1 MQIRLTI
8 ISLLLCLAVLQTS
21 AQATQ
26 DNAQQLYEQAEE
38 QYHNGQFDECQK
50 TVQSLLPSASTA
62 MHAYGYRLLTLCAIE
77 KGDTQAATKYAQ
89 RLLSANPYFTTDNN
103 DPQRFVDIIAE
114 LKSVATGI
122 TTASKQAES
131 VEEAPVPVTL
141 ITEDMIR
148 HSGTQSLAE
157 LLCLYVP
164 GMTMAEGTETNVAMH
179 GTYSLMQ
186 DKILVL
192 VDGHRINSNTTNSE
206 GLDFRNSLDKVER
219 IEVLRGPASSLYGNT
234 ALTAAVNIITKKGA
248 SLNGGTV
255 SATVGTQGTY
265 GGSFTVG
272 GGNNV
277 MDILGWYSIY
287 STKGFAHHINNY
299 AGSDAVLYSNGYY
312 GKPSYDIGLKARW
325 NDFTLSLN
333 MQHSKK
339 VPYINL
345 MQVACYDIV
354 DRGLN
359 SSFDHVKNFEYD
371 KYKDEDGNSPG
382 MSRTNSRLNIDYSH
396 SFGNV
401 NLQAAAYV
409 IMENSMLYNPLGDSI
424 HPIINSVIKSII
436 AGNNSNDET
445 GGNGI
450 SGIFKWNSLTIGGQ
464 VQIQTDYHLLGNG
477 TMTAGLQYEHF
488 TITSSKAYLCPNF
501 GDGLQSYTQYGALF
515 YDGDEMT
522 YSVYAQTKHIF
533 SPTILMN
540 AGIRYDLHHRF
551 NDINKLMLSPRIS
564 LIFKLSP
571 IISMRAAYSYSFV
584 DAPYIYRACRLSML
598 SGGDIDAEKMHSINL
613 SWAYNKKSSPFK
625 AELNTFYNM
634 MTSRIIF
641 SPGFKMVGSGENVY
655 YETEGNFFVNT
666 GNIRTA
672 GAEISATYSKPRL
685 YATGYVTYQYSFTSD
700 KSTFSNGTTFST
712 PHCFGNIVLAGAPY
726 VGEGKGFFRGGK
738 LWLRAT
744 ISAQSKTWYQTT
756 DWLSKALVDVEA
768 KYNGE
773 QPDYTDIIRG
783 QTVKP
788 QITLGCGLGYETK
801 WLNIDL
807 SIKNITNN
815 QYCIGSVFSDGIPRA
830 GRQFL
835 GKLTFKF

>member
-8 ISLLLCLAVLQTS
+8 ISLLLALTLDIH
-21 AQATQ
+21 AQASQ
-26 DNAQQLYEQAEE
+26 ADVQELYEQAEE
-38 QYHNGQFDECQK
+38 QYKNGQFEECQQ
-50 TVQSLLPSASTA
+50 TVQNLLPSASTA
-62 MHAYGYRLLTLCAIE
+62 MHAYGYRLLALCALE
-77 KGDTQAATKYAQ
+77 QGDTQAATKYAQ
-89 RLLSANPYFTTDNN
+89 RLLSSNPYYTTDNG
-103 DPQRFVDIIAE
+103 DPQRFVDIITE
-114 LKSVATGI
+114 LKTTASGI

-141 ITEDMIR
+141 ITEEMIH

-206 GLDFRNSLDKVER
+206 GLDFRNSLDKIER

-255 SATVGTQGTY
+255 SATIGTQHTY
-265 GGSFTVG
+265 NGSFVVG

-277 MDILGWYSIY
+277 MDIIGWCSFYY
-287 STKGFAHHINNY
+287 TKGFAHHISNY
-299 AGSDAVLYSNGYY
+299 ANHDAVLYSNGYN
-312 GKPSYDIGLKARW
+312 GKPSYDVGLKARW

-345 MQVACYDIV
+345 MQVANYETVMEVKGIYPS
-354 DRGLN
+354 LE
-359 SSFDHVKNFEYD
+359 HVKNFDYG

-396 SFGNV
+396 DFGNV
-401 NLQAAAYV
+401 NIQAAAYV
-409 IMENSMLYNPLGDSI
+409 MLENSMLYNPIGDTI
-424 HPIINSVIKSII
+424 APLIQEVIKTII
-436 AGNNSNDET
+436 VAKDNSSNDET
-445 GGNGI
+445 PT
-450 SGIFKWNSLTIGGQ
+450 SGTSAILKWNALTIGGQ
-464 VQIQTDYHLLGNG
+464 VQLQTGYHLLGTG
-477 TMTAGLQYEHF
+477 TLTAGLQYEHF
-488 TITSSKAYLCPNF
+488 TVTNSKAYLNSDF
-501 GDGLQSYTQYGALF
+501 GNGLKSSAQLGALF
-515 YDGDEMT
+515 NDGDEMT
-522 YSVYAQTKHIF
+522 YSAYAQTKHIF
-533 SPTILMN
+533 TPNILMN
-540 AGIRYDLHHRF
+540 AGLRYDMHHRF
-551 NDINKLMLSPRIS
+551 NGINKLMLSPRAS

-571 IISMRAAYSYSFV
+571 ATYMRAAYSYSFV
-584 DAPYIYRACRLSML
+584 DAPYIYRACRISML
-598 SGGDIDAEKMHSINL
+598 NGGDLDAEKMHSINL
-613 SWAYNKKSSPFK
+613 SLAYNKKSSPFK
-625 AELNTFYNM
+625 AEMNAFYNM

-641 SPGFKMVGSGENVY
+641 APSFDKENDY
-655 YETEGNFFVNT
+655 AAKSNCFVNA
-666 GNIRTA
+666 GDIRTF
-672 GAEISATYSKPRL
+672 GAEISTTYSKPRL
-685 YATGYVTYQYSFTSD
+685 YTTGHVTYLRSFSSD
-700 KSTFSNGTTFST
+700 NNTFINGATYST
-712 PHCFGNIVLAGAPY
+712 PHCFGNIVFAGAPY
-726 VGEGKGFFRGGK
+726 EGKGKGFFQGGK

-744 ISAQSKTWYQTT
+744 VSAQSKTWYQTI
-756 DWLSKALVDVEA
+756 DWLSKSIEDIEEEA
-768 KYNGE
+768 
-773 QPDYTDIIRG
+773 DYSYIIEDM
-783 QTVKP
+783 TVNP

-807 SIKNITNN
+807 SLKNITNN

-835 GKLTFKF
+835 CKLTFKF